1 MSDVDPV
8 GGDLDFEDDACKLAF
23 LVDVEEL
30 VELLLDSGK
39 LDRGIIGVQRFN
51 LALGGVLLV
60 GDRLVS
66 RVD

>member
-39 LDRGIIGVQRFN
+39 LDRNIIKVQRFN
-51 LALGGVLLV
+51 LVLGGFLLV
-60 GDRLVS
+60 GHRLVAG
-66 RVD
+66 VD